1 MKKINY
7 ILAAVALLFGV
18 STAQAQSVEDNY
30 PYNFIT
36 IQGGAQGT
44 FTNYDFTKLITPQ
57 AAVSFGRYFNS
68 KVGAR
73 AHFQGWQKKGAIND
87 TYKFNAVTGDL
98 DLLMN
103 MSNII
108 NPNRL
113 SDKFD
118 WVLLAGFG
126 VNYGWDF
133 DEFNA
138 QNRATY
144 FVQNPELCGTKHST
158 YNGRFGTQFNLNL
171 SEKMAI
177 GLEIDA
183 NYKNDE
189 FNLKRNYNPDWQ
201 LTALIGLTFKLG
213 KKKAAP
219 APIVYEEPAPAPAP
233 APQPV
238 VKPEPKPEPKPVVK
252 PEPLEETF
260 FYNIRLSDPDPEAK
274 LNRIVAW
281 CNKYPEKGIT
291 IKGYADRGTGNPQIN
306 VGYAKARAEKVAKAL
321 QEKGLSADRMTVS
334 SYGDTVQPF
343 TENDLNRCV
352 IVVGE

>member
-7 ILAAVALLFGV
+7 ILAAVALLLGV

-108 NPNRL
+108 NPNRTN
-113 SDKFD
+113 DKFD
-118 WVLLAGFG
+118 WVLLACFG

-158 YNGRFGTQFNLNL
+158 Y
-171 SEKMAI
+171 
-177 GLEIDA
+177 D
-183 NYKNDE
+183 
-189 FNLKRNYNPDWQ
+189 
-201 LTALIGLTFKLG
+201 
-213 KKKAAP
+213 
-219 APIVYEEPAPAPAP
+219 
-233 APQPV
+233 
-238 VKPEPKPEPKPVVK
+238 
-252 PEPLEETF
+252 
-260 FYNIRLSDPDPEAK
+260 RLDRSD
-274 LNRIVAW
+274 LQAW
-281 CNKYPEKGIT
+281 
-291 IKGYADRGTGNPQIN
+291 
-306 VGYAKARAEKVAKAL
+306 
-321 QEKGLSADRMTVS
+321 
-334 SYGDTVQPF
+334 
-343 TENDLNRCV
+343 
-352 IVVGE
+352 

>member
-108 NPNRL
+108 PSKTMVPDEAALFTKCYSNMAL
-113 SDKFD
+113 QGQGGQGGDCD
-118 WVLLAGFG
+118 IDGLDGGTAGF
-126 VNYGWDF
+126 VRQLFNSNELTT
-133 DEFNA
+133 DE
-138 QNRATY
+138 
-144 FVQNPELCGTKHST
+144 
-158 YNGRFGTQFNLNL
+158 
-171 SEKMAI
+171 AI
-177 GLEIDA
+177 CAWGDPGIPA
-183 NYKNDE
+183 
-189 FNLKRNYNPDWQ
+189 FNYNQYDASHPMLKGFYYRLYTGIAFCNHYLEVCAGMDATREAEVRF
-201 LTALIGLTFKLG
+201 LRALYYYHLMDAFGNVPFATALMST
-213 KKKAAP
+213 P
-219 APIVYEEPAPAPAP
+219 P
-233 APQPV
+233 
-238 VKPEPKPEPKPVVK
+238 
-252 PEPLEETF
+252 
-260 FYNIRLSDPDPEAK
+260 
-274 LNRIVAW
+274 
-281 CNKYPEKGIT
+281 
-291 IKGYADRGTGNPQIN
+291 PQIQRADLFKWIEEELLDLGCDLLCFHT
-306 VGYAKARAEKVAKAL
+306 VVAEKA
-321 QEKGLSADRMTVS
+321 QTVVRS
-334 SYGDTVQPF
+334 
-343 TENDLNRCV
+343 
-352 IVVGE
+352 